1 MPEPPA
7 VIVALL
13 IGELHYQAMN
23 AITRQIVGQAATLWK
38 QHPTAMLICET
49 EPMRALA
56 QQFGVAQHRLVAAL
70 PQDSDQTTRKLA
82 IWLAMHRATF
92 SSGSVWI
99 VTHRLHADRAAR
111 MFRVCGLDVMAINV
125 AAPFLI
131 SDPDWKLQS
140 EWRFRLYNA
149 GAAAYCWLRGWL

>member
-23 AITRQIVGQAATLWK
+23 AITRQIVEQAATLWK
-38 QHPTAMLICET
+38 QHPTAMLVCET
-49 EPMRALA
+49 ERMRALA
-56 QQFGVAQHRLVAAL
+56 QQFGVASDRLVTAL
-70 PQDSDQTTRKLA
+70 PQDSGQTTRKLA
-82 IWLAMHRATF
+82 SWLAAHRSRF
-92 SSGSVWI
+92 SLGSIWI
-99 VTHRLHADRAAR
+99 VTHRFHATRAAR
-111 MFRVCGLDVMAINV
+111 MFRACGLDVRAIDV
-125 AAPFLI
+125 AAPFHI

-140 EWRFRLYNA
+140 EWRFRLYNT